1 MAPRSEG
8 SYGNGNGA
16 EVVALYSPFI
26 PIREQL
32 QGCLGFKMIFFS
44 KKGVTYGSKIYS
56 LDFILLFSIDL
67 FVMRWLSVRA
77 VRNICVG
84 VS

>member
-32 QGCLGFKMIFFS
+32 QGCLGFKMIFFF
-44 KKGVTYGSKIYS
+44 KKGGH
-56 LDFILLFSIDL
+56 LREQNLLFGFYSVVLNRSIRDEMAL
-67 FVMRWLSVRA
+67 CQS
-77 VRNICVG
+77 C
-84 VS
+84 S